1 MPSADSDRG
10 RTPIWYWVLI
20 GVLIGFGMIS
30 ILTIGAA
37 FIVVGGT
44 LAALAPVRRRPRIF
58 WPVLAIVLGFLA
70 GYVAVAPW
78 GCSQSTS
85 ATSTDG
91 VVTTSTSPVEC
102 SSLAGV
108 EYSGTDGYEP
118 PLTPG
123 LLAGLAVGGLA
134 GIVVFVTAS
143 VAAPHDDHDQG

>member
-1 MPSADSDRG
+1 MPSTDSDG
-10 RTPIWYWVLI
+10 RRSPVWYWVLS

-37 FIVVGGT
+37 FVLVGGT

-58 WPVLAIVLGFLA
+58 WPVLAIVLGFLT

-78 GCSQSTS
+78 GCSQSFS

-134 GIVVFVTAS
+134 GIVAFVTAS
-143 VAAPHDDHDQG
+143 VAVAGDDHRPS